1 MMKDFFLNLTRIIE
15 SNAKIYWAIIFGIA
29 CCLLLYI
36 AEIIHMQSLAEML
49 KASAPSASGEIFG
62 VIARR
67 YNLARGLVMVLFIAW
82 SVYEYKTT
90 KKKLGL

>member
-1 MMKDFFLNLTRIIE
+1 
-15 SNAKIYWAIIFGIA
+15 
-29 CCLLLYI
+29 
-36 AEIIHMQSLAEML
+36 MQSLAEML
-49 KASAPSASGEIFG
+49 KASAPSASGEVFG

>member
-1 MMKDFFLNLTRIIE
+1 MKDFFLNLTRIIE

-49 KASAPSASGEIFG
+49 KAGEVFG

-67 YNLARGLVMVLFIAW
+67 YNLARGLVMVLFIVW

>member
-1 MMKDFFLNLTRIIE
+1 MKDFFLNLTRIIE

-49 KASAPSASGEIFG
+49 KASAASGEVFG

-67 YNLARGLVMVLFIAW
+67 YNLARGSVMVLFIVW

>member
-1 MMKDFFLNLTRIIE
+1 MKDFFLNLTRIIE

-36 AEIIHMQSLAEML
+36 AEVVHMQSLAEML
-49 KASAPSASGEIFG
+49 KTGAPSISGEVFG
-62 VIARR
+62 TIARR
-67 YNLARGLVMVLFIAW
+67 YNLARGLVMVLFILW
-82 SVYEYKTT
+82 SVYEYKKT

>member
-49 KASAPSASGEIFG
+49 KASAASGEVFG

-67 YNLARGLVMVLFIAW
+67 YNLARGLVMVLFIVW
-82 SVYEYKTT
+82 SVYEYQTT